1 MREPFLSRAAATVL
15 RMIARLDDVSLD
27 TNKAI
32 KQEFPKLCT
41 KGQKGAKSHRATGCY
56 FKSGA
61 AHSMVCAHSGHAQ
74 TCTSR

>member
-41 KGQKGAKSHRATGCY
+41 
-56 FKSGA
+56 
-61 AHSMVCAHSGHAQ
+61 
-74 TCTSR
+74 